1 MKSKMVLQNNSSRDM
16 NDVSN
21 PKSNLTDDVINT
33 SIEFKI
39 SEPQAYGFAI
49 ILNYLRKE
57 GRNTFTA
64 ITIM

>member
-1 MKSKMVLQNNSSRDM
+1 M
-16 NDVSN
+16 NDVVSSN

-49 ILNYLRKE
+49 ILN
-57 GRNTFTA
+57 
-64 ITIM
+64 